1 MNGGSIGKE
10 NILRLNMKSSLKLGN
25 TETKTVLSSKK
36 IAVYIGLLT
45 SLQ

>member
-1 MNGGSIGKE
+1 VSGGSIVRG
-10 NILRLNMKSSLKLGN
+10 NISRLKMTSKLRLGN